1 MVTTL
6 GASALAVGL
15 IEGLAESTALT
26 VKIFSGGLIDYP
38 GKRRGPAMFGCAL
51 GALAKPI
58 FILAPTIGIV
68 VTARLLDS
76 VGEGVRGA
84 PRDAWVADT
93 TPAHLRGAAVSGWCR
108 CSIYAG
114 SVQ

>member
-1 MVTTL
+1 
-6 GASALAVGL
+6 
-15 IEGLAESTALT
+15 
-26 VKIFSGGLIDYP
+26 
-38 GKRRGPAMFGCAL
+38 MFGCAL

-84 PRDAWVADT
+84 PRDAWVAEM
-93 TPAHLRGAAVSGWCR
+93 TPAHLRGAAVGGV
-108 CSIYAG
+108 A
-114 SVQ
+114 SVQNLRWLGTVRHSWCCVPTKTVCR